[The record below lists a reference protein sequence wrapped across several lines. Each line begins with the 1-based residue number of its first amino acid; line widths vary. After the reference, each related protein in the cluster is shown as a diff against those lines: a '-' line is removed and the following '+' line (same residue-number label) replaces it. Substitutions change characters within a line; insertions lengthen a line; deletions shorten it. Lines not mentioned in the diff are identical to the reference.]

1 VVTATDALR
10 VADRRMYSQKGQR
23 ADSASSQTRGVLL
36 RVLHER
42 EPELERH
49 LDGVARLAA
58 TFGRALSFDA
68 EEQDVLVRAAEL
80 HDVGKIAIP
89 DEILHKRG
97 ELSAEE
103 WALMRKHTLIGQRVL
118 EAAPALGQVAAVVRS
133 THERWDGEGYPDGL
147 AGREIPL
154 SSRVILICDAF
165 NAMTEGRPYRAAI
178 SAEEALEELRE
189 GAGSQFD
196 PQLVGTFVD
205 EVLPALD
212 QSQRSVDS
220 SASPSK

>member
-1 VVTATDALR
+1 
-10 VADRRMYSQKGQR
+10 
-23 ADSASSQTRGVLL
+23 
-36 RVLHER
+36 
-42 EPELERH
+42 
-49 LDGVARLAA
+49 
-58 TFGRALSFDA
+58 
-68 EEQDVLVRAAEL
+68 
-80 HDVGKIAIP
+80 
-89 DEILHKRG
+89 
-97 ELSAEE
+97 
-103 WALMRKHTLIGQRVL
+103 MRKHTLIGQRVL